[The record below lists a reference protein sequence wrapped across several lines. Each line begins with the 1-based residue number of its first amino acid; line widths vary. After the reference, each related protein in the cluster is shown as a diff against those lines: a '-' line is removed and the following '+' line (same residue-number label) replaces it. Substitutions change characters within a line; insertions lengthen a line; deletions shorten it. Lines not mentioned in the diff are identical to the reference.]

1 MVSWKPEI
9 KGCKGI
15 LIRLGDYSLAL
26 DPSLNNK
33 SQGARILMLTL

>member
-1 MVSWKPEI
+1 MVNWKLEI

-15 LIRLGDYSLAL
+15 LIRLGDCSLVL
-26 DPSLNNK
+26 NLSLYNK